1 MSKLTTAA
9 TILIIAA
16 GIACSGPAPTPA
28 GPAAATS
35 AAEARADA
43 ADTPLSA
50 TMNFG
55 IDVVGSPFPPV
66 PEHDASAHA
75 KDNIVP
81 RTVVI
86 DRGGTVTFKMGPAPV
101 HAVAIYNPGTEP
113 EDIDTSILQLPPAP
127 CPPVPL
133 INDPSNRLA
142 VLSTQWCSGGDPAP
156 AFTFTNPGRYFV
168 ICRFLPH
175 FCMALARLHA
185 RASLTLP
192 AILGILDPAFHRIGF
207 LGSGRLRGE

>member
-1 MSKLTTAA
+1 MSKLIRGPIVLVILLAA
-9 TILIIAA
+9 IAV
-16 GIACSGPAPTPA
+16 ACSGPGATPSSPAAPTA
-28 GPAAATS
+28 ST
-35 AAEARADA
+35 EARPDA
-43 ADTPLSA
+43 LTTPLSA

-55 IDVVGSPFPPV
+55 IDVIGSPFPPV

-101 HAVAIYNPGTEP
+101 HAVAIYAPGTEP
-113 EDIDTSILQLPPAP
+113 EDINTSILTVPPLP

-133 INDPSNRLA
+133 INDPNNRIA
-142 VLSTQWCSGGDPAP
+142 NVSTQLCQGGAPAP
-156 AFTFTNPGRYFV
+156 TFTFTTPGRYFV

-175 FCMALARLHA
+175 FNVQMYGWVIVRD
-185 RASLTLP
+185 R
-192 AILGILDPAFHRIGF
+192 
-207 LGSGRLRGE
+207 

>member
-1 MSKLTTAA
+1 MRQITRSFVLLLTLPAVA
-9 TILIIAA
+9 VA
-16 GIACSGPAPTPA
+16 IACSQSSPSPSAPASLS
-28 GPAAATS
+28 AAAS
-35 AAEARADA
+35 AQPDA
-43 ADTPLSA
+43 IATPTSA

-55 IDVVGSPFPPV
+55 IDIVGSPFPPV

-113 EDIDTSILQLPPAP
+113 ADIDTSIVTFSPAP

-133 INDPSNRLA
+133 IDDPSNRLA
-142 VLSTQWCSGGDPAP
+142 VVSTQLCAGGDPAP
-156 AFTFTNPGRYFV
+156 AFTFPNPGRYFV

-175 FCMALARLHA
+175 FEDQMYGWVIVRD
-185 RASLTLP
+185 R
-192 AILGILDPAFHRIGF
+192 
-207 LGSGRLRGE
+207 

>member
-1 MSKLTTAA
+1 MSRHIRGPIVFVVLLAA
-9 TILIIAA
+9 VVV
-16 GIACSGPAPTPA
+16 ACSGPGTAPSSPA
-28 GPAAATS
+28 VPTS
-35 AAEARADA
+35 STEARPDALAD
-43 ADTPLSA
+43 PLSA

-113 EDIDTSILQLPPAP
+113 EDINTSILAPPPPPP

-133 INDPSNRLA
+133 INDPNNRLA
-142 VLSTQWCSGGDPAP
+142 VLSTPLCNGGDPAP
-156 AFTFTNPGRYFV
+156 TFTFTNPGRYFV

-175 FCMALARLHA
+175 FDVQMYGWVIVRD
-185 RASLTLP
+185 R
-192 AILGILDPAFHRIGF
+192 
-207 LGSGRLRGE
+207 